1 MTKNKSYVV
10 AFNRSIS
17 KEENDW
23 NGGVWKNVAEL
34 KLDAIR
40 PESIRPYPSVS
51 AKVLYDAKY
60 IYVFYKIRDYNL
72 RCTYKKFLDPVHLD
86 SCIEFF
92 AMPEAA
98 IGYCNFEFN
107 CRGVLDGA
115 YIEDWTRTPDGF
127 VKAKRLNLKDKETI
141 KIFTTAPEFK
151 EEEIS
156 GEFLWYFQCKIPF
169 KLFEKYIGRVVF
181 PENEIWK
188 ANFYKCGDK
197 TKTPHWCSWNKTR
210 KLNFHDP
217 ECFGELIFAAK
228 DIDYTT

>member
-1 MTKNKSYVV
+1 MPKNKSYVV
-10 AFNRSIS
+10 AFKSRIAKDDYNW
-17 KEENDW
+17 D
-23 NGGVWKNVAEL
+23 GGVWKDVEEL
-34 KLDAIR
+34 RLDAIR
-40 PESIRPYPSVS
+40 PESIPPFPAVR
-51 AKVLYDAKY
+51 AKVIYDAKN
-60 IYVFYKIRDYNL
+60 IYVFYKVFDYNL
-72 RCTYKKFLDPVHLD
+72 RCTCKKFLEPVHLD

-98 IGYCNFEFN
+98 TGYCNFEFN

-115 YIEDWTRTPDGF
+115 YIEDWTRTPYGF
-127 VKAKRLNLKDKETI
+127 VKAKKLTSKDKEAI
-141 KIFTTAPEFK
+141 KVFSTAPEFK

-156 GEFLWYFQCKIPF
+156 GEFTWYFQCKIPF

-188 ANFYKCGDK
+188 TNFYKCGDK

-217 ECFGELIFAAK
+217 AIFGELIFSAK
-228 DIDYTT
+228 DIEYKT